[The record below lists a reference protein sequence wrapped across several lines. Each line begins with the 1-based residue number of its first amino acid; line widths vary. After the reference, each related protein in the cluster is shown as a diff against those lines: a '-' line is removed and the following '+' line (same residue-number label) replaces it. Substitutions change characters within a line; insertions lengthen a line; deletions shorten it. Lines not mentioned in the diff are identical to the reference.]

1 MSWKVLDTVKMV
13 NSNNEEEMFSIQSD
27 GNVYKIENEF
37 GNISFEFDLTSGYEL
52 SEKIQLLITADI
64 NEEITSFLNSK
75 DAEEDYKSAQM
86 NLFDGK

>member
-64 NEEITSFLNSK
+64 NEEITNFLNSK